1 MPGPSRRPWRAW
13 LGALR
18 HPDAPAS
25 HGRARQVR
33 PRAGEQTR
41 APRSNARPRRPPP
54 TGWQGLEWFDADS
67 LADAQRPEPDATF
80 RPMIDMRAAA
90 LVSTGIAVA
99 ARIGDMKLA
108 AAVTTT

>member
-1 MPGPSRRPWRAW
+1 LQP
-13 LGALR
+13 
-18 HPDAPAS
+18 
-25 HGRARQVR
+25 
-33 PRAGEQTR
+33 
-41 APRSNARPRRPPP
+41 
-54 TGWQGLEWFDADS
+54 LERFDADS
-67 LADAQRPEPDATF
+67 LVDAQRPEPDATF